1 MNEPLHRVVEGP
13 SFEDLE
19 PGIEFDSPGITLTTA
34 HAAWY
39 QALTGDRMRL
49 PLDHAAAARVTGA
62 PTPLAH
68 PLLAINIAIGQS
80 TWASQRVKAN
90 LAYRGV
96 QLKRP
101 TFLGDT
107 LYTRTRVVGARRN
120 QSKPGRAPTGV
131 VALEMR
137 TVNQQGA
144 EVMTAWRFPMIPCRT
159 HPAASAGADADIL
172 ELGANPAREEIL
184 ASVPAWDIGAFPRS
198 LPPAPRPQAGEHVRI
213 AARDTVT
220 CAPELVRLTTNMAM
234 AHLDGTASHTGQR
247 LVYGGHTIG
256 IAFAQLT
263 RALPDLVTVLA
274 WERCDHIGPVFEQ
287 DRLSTAFD
295 VLEALPLER
304 GMLLKLHVRT
314 GAERAE
320 PKEPEPVLD
329 WVLYASTV

>member
-1 MNEPLHRVVEGP
+1 MSEPVHRIVEGP

-19 PGIEFDSPGITLTTA
+19 PGVEFDAPGITLTTA
-34 HAAWY
+34 HAVWY
-39 QALTGDRMRL
+39 QALSGDRMRL

-62 PTPLAH
+62 PAPLAH

-90 LAYRGV
+90 LGYRGV

-101 TFLGDT
+101 AFIGDT

-120 QSKPGRAPTGV
+120 QSKAGRAPTGV

-137 TVNQQGA
+137 TVNQEGA

-159 HPAASAGADADIL
+159 QAAAPAAADADIL
-172 ELGANPAREEIL
+172 ELGVNPAREEIL
-184 ASVPAWDIGAFPRS
+184 ASVPPWDIRGFPRS
-198 LPPAPRPQAGEHVRI
+198 LPPSPRPQAGEHVRV

-220 CAPELVRLTTNMAM
+220 GAPELVRLTTNMAM
-234 AHLDGTASHTGQR
+234 AHLDGTASHTGER
-247 LVYGGHTIG
+247 LVYGGHTIA
-256 IAFAQLT
+256 IAFAQVT

-329 WVLYASTV
+329 WVLYALTV